1 MSEESPAKPADD
13 STANVEAERQMLLD
27 AKRQGPL
34 ATLIVWIRL
43 SGPGWLQS
51 AITLGGGSLAS
62 SLYLGVLVG
71 FSMMWL
77 QPLFMILGIV
87 MLGAIGYVTMST
99 GKRPFRAINEDISP
113 VLGWSWLLA
122 ALVANMVWALPQY
135 SLCYGVLEQNIMP
148 EALAA
153 MKTEGG
159 FNYGPWVVSAV
170 VLAFST
176 VVVWSY
182 GSGHWG
188 VKLYEFMLKVVVG
201 LIVLCFFGV
210 VIRMS
215 LSNDGLGVDDWGAV
229 LMGFIPNPSTL
240 WTPAQEF
247 QELLKDVDKATGD
260 TAASDYWRAIII
272 KEQRE
277 VMIAAAATAVGIN
290 MTFLLPYSMLQ
301 RKWGKAFRGLAIF
314 DLSTGMFIPFVLA
327 TSCVIIAAASQFHA
341 TIPTEFQQDGD
352 HFVPAKSFTAVEGKV
367 TENRAKRNQDTFNKK
382 WGGYNDLI
390 NERNAKLDPASELKP
405 AKKGEKVKFPA
416 YNDPA
421 RVDSKL
427 TFEEKKVASAMIK
440 RDALDLAQSL
450 EPLTGET
457 FANLIF
463 GLGVVGMTMSTI
475 SLLMLIS
482 GFAICE
488 IFNVPTEGW
497 TFRLGCMAAASG
509 VLWPILWDGDA
520 KFWLAIVASNFGM
533 VLLPIAYW
541 TFFFMMNSERLLGK
555 EKPTGASLITW
566 NTLMLIAA
574 LAATLA
580 SGYVVWSKVGD
591 VINKLS

>member
-1 MSEESPAKPADD
+1 MTEEKPDESMS
-13 STANVEAERQMLLD
+13 TVEAERQMLLD
-27 AKRQGPL
+27 AKAKGPL
-34 ATLIVWIRL
+34 ATLSVWIRL

-122 ALVANMVWALPQY
+122 ALMANMVWALPQY

-148 EALAA
+148 GTIAA
-153 MKTEGG
+153 MKTSGG
-159 FNYGPWVVSAV
+159 FNYAPWVVSGV

-176 VVVWSY
+176 MVVWSY

-188 VKLYEFMLKVVVG
+188 VKLYELMLKIVVG

-210 VIRMS
+210 VVQMS
-215 LSNDGLGVDDWGAV
+215 LQGGLTSADWGSV
-229 LMGFIPNPSTL
+229 LAGFIPNPMQL
-240 WTPAQEF
+240 INPAPRF
-247 QELLKDVDKATGD
+247 QELLSAIDNEEARTYW
-260 TAASDYWRAIII
+260 TALIV
-272 KEQRE
+272 KQQRE
-277 VMIAAAATAVGIN
+277 VLISAAATAVGIN

-327 TSCVIIAAASQFHA
+327 TSCVVIAAASQFHA
-341 TIPTEFQQDGD
+341 RMPIEFKIEGD
-352 HFVPAKSFTAVEGKV
+352 RFVPAEPIAADESASAEADGAVAVNYEKNEKEFG
-367 TENRAKRNQDTFNKK
+367 KK
-382 WGGYNDLI
+382 WGAYNALV
-390 NERNAKLDPASELKP
+390 NARNKTHNAEAFLPAP
-405 AKKGEKVKFPA
+405 PKGEKLVFPA
-416 YNDPA
+416 YDDA
-421 RVDSKL
+421 GRIDSTL
-427 TFEEKKVASAMIK
+427 SIAEKKVASAMIK
-440 RDALDLAQSL
+440 RDAFDLAQAL
-450 EPLTGET
+450 KPLTGET
-457 FANLIF
+457 FANVIF
-463 GLGVVGMTMSTI
+463 GFGVVGMTLSTI

-488 IFNVPTEGW
+488 ILNLPTKGW
-497 TFRLGCMAAASG
+497 PFRFGCMAAATG
-509 VLWPILWDGDA
+509 VLWPILWAGEA
-520 KFWLAIVASNFGM
+520 RFWLAIVASNFGM

-541 TFFFMMNSERLLGK
+541 TFFFMMNSEKLLGK
-555 EKPTGASLITW
+555 ERPRGASRITW
-566 NTLMLIAA
+566 NTLMLISAI
-574 LAATLA
+574 AATLA
-580 SGYVVWSKVGD
+580 SVWVVWSKIGD
-591 VINKLS
+591 VIGKLS

>member
-1 MSEESPAKPADD
+1 MSKEESTNPAEE
-13 STANVEAERQMLLD
+13 SNVEVERQMLLD
-27 AKRQGPL
+27 AKKQGFL
-34 ATLIVWIRL
+34 ATIWVWTRL

-122 ALVANMVWALPQY
+122 SLIANMVWALPQY

-148 EALAA
+148 DALAA
-153 MKTEGG
+153 MKTAGG

-176 VVVWSY
+176 MVVWSY

-215 LSNDGLGVDDWGAV
+215 LSEGGLTGTDWGAV
-229 LMGFIPNPSTL
+229 LMGFVPNPAQL
-240 WTPAQEF
+240 WTPAPKF
-247 QELLKDVDKATGD
+247 LELLKPLKDDPEATR
-260 TAASDYWRAIII
+260 YWTDMIVTQ
-272 KEQRE
+272 QRE
-277 VMIAAAATAVGIN
+277 VMISAAATAVGIN

-341 TIPTEFQQDGD
+341 RQPIEFKLEDD
-352 HFVPAKSFTAVEGKV
+352 RFVPAESIVEAEGVDKDAADK
-367 TENRAKRNQDTFNKK
+367 NAKAFNNK
-382 WGGYNDLI
+382 WSDYSALVDK
-390 NERNAKLDPASELKP
+390 RNAKLDPESALPKP
-405 AKKGEKVKFPA
+405 EKGKKQVYPGYDDAK
-416 YNDPA
+416 
-421 RVDSKL
+421 RIDSKL
-427 TFEEKKVASAMIK
+427 SKAEKLIASAMIK
-440 RDALDLAQSL
+440 RDAFDLAQSL
-450 EPLTGET
+450 KPLTGET
-457 FANLIF
+457 FANIIF
-463 GLGVVGMTMSTI
+463 GIGVAGMTLSTI

-482 GFAICE
+482 GFAVCE
-488 IFNVPTEGW
+488 IFNVPTQGW
-497 TFRLGCMAAASG
+497 TFRLGCMAAATG
-509 VLWPILWDGDA
+509 VLWPILWSGEA
-520 KFWLAIVASNFGM
+520 RFWLAIVASNFGM

-541 TFFFMMNSERLLGK
+541 TFFFMMNSEKLLGK
-555 EKPTGASLITW
+555 EKPTGASLMTW
-566 NTLMLIAA
+566 NGLMLIAA

-580 SGYVVWSKVGD
+580 SGYVVWSKVAEVVAKVSAG
-591 VINKLS
+591 